1 MGLSGLSETSLF
13 WIEVLS
19 FIGIIL
25 VIILVIKIVIKIM
38 QKQMMMYYKQ
48 EKRKDE
54 ITQVFNDLV
63 MGQDI
68 KDVEKKFKDFDLC
81 LQLIKEEQ
89 IYNGVYK
96 RYKVPLDWKYSVS
109 KVSTK
114 GDVMTNGIQ
123 NSMSMGSMNSSYSW
137 GHSSSNSVVN
147 TSSEVLKDA
156 VIFLNFENNQL
167 VLKDQEG
174 LN

>member
-1 MGLSGLSETSLF
+1 MGLSGLSDTSLF

-38 QKQMMMYYKQ
+38 QKQMMTYYKQ

-96 RYKVPLDWKYSVS
+96 RYKVPLDWKYLVS

>member
-1 MGLSGLSETSLF
+1 MGLSGLSDTSLF

-38 QKQMMMYYKQ
+38 QKQMMTYYKQ

-89 IYNGVYK
+89 IYNG
-96 RYKVPLDWKYSVS
+96 
-109 KVSTK
+109 
-114 GDVMTNGIQ
+114 
-123 NSMSMGSMNSSYSW
+123 
-137 GHSSSNSVVN
+137 
-147 TSSEVLKDA
+147 A
-156 VIFLNFENNQL
+156 
-167 VLKDQEG
+167 
-174 LN
+174 